1 MSAAATRPT
10 TCGPGVVRRLAALL
24 RRRRDDR
31 GVSVAELAVTAAVGS
46 IVLAGVATVA
56 VGALK
61 ASRTISVRAATSA
74 DTRLVGEVVT
84 RSLRTAVRPKGQ
96 GAAIV
101 TGTTT
106 SVTFYAL
113 LNRSGT
119 PQATDAVPSLV
130 ELGWDGTCITRRIT
144 AGVAVTAPPATGPF
158 WTWTP
163 AGTAV
168 CLARTA
174 TAPAYSYFAT
184 AVLASGGVDTA
195 PITLA
200 GSSLAAGDLRS
211 VQSVEVR
218 VTVTDRRHPEVP
230 GAPLLSRVTLA
241 NVLTDA
247 GGL

>member
-1 MSAAATRPT
+1 MT
-10 TCGPGVVRRLAALL
+10 GVLRGLSRLL

-46 IVLAGVATVA
+46 VVLAGVATVA
-56 VGALK
+56 VAALT
-61 ASRTISVRAATSA
+61 ASRNISVRAATSA

-96 GAAIV
+96 TAAV
-101 TGTTT
+101 VAGTAT

-119 PQATDAVPSLV
+119 PQTTDAVASLV
-130 ELGWDGTCITRRIT
+130 ELGWNGTCITRRIT
-144 AGVAVTAPPATGPF
+144 PGVVVASPGTSGPF

-163 AGTAV
+163 AGTATCV
-168 CLARTA
+168 ARTT
-174 TAPAYSYFAT
+174 TAPAYSFYAT
-184 AVLASGGVDTA
+184 AVLSTNGVDTA
-195 PITLA
+195 PIALTNGA
-200 GSSLAAGDLRS
+200 LAAGDLRS

-218 VTVTDRRHPEVP
+218 VTVTDPRYPAVP

-241 NVLTDA
+241 NVLTDS

>member
-1 MSAAATRPT
+1 MSAGAGAT
-10 TCGPGVVRRLAALL
+10 GGVLRRLAALL
-24 RRRRDDR
+24 RRRRDDA

-46 IVLAGVATVA
+46 VVLAGVATVA

-61 ASRTISVRAATSA
+61 ASRTISVRAQTSA
-74 DTRLVGEVVT
+74 DTRLAGEVLT

-101 TGTTT
+101 AGTTT

-119 PQATDAVPSLV
+119 PQTTDTVASLV

-144 AGVAVTAPPATGPF
+144 PGVAVASPAATGPF

-163 AGTAV
+163 AGTPV
-168 CLARTA
+168 CIARTS

-184 AVLASGGVDTA
+184 AALSVNGVDTA
-195 PITLA
+195 PITLTGNA
-200 GSSLAAGDLRS
+200 LASGDLRS
-211 VQSVEVR
+211 VQSVQVR
-218 VTVTDRRHPEVP
+218 LTVTDARYPDVP

-241 NVLTDA
+241 NVLTDS